1 MNKIE
6 YQKPMAQFVQFSNED
21 VVTTSGCGQGGNG
34 NMTCPWYTQH
44 AVNDECFVLGER
56 CFWGVFK
63 NGPCGSR
70 SWRDSGADNIG
81 CRKTSI
87 MEACGTASK
96 SGQTWDCNAGWT
108 NFYSE
113 P

>member
-21 VVTTSGCGQGGNG
+21 VVTTSGCGAGGNG
-34 NMTCPWYTQH
+34 NMSCYFKGQ
-44 AVNDECFVLGER
+44 ANKDDECFVLGLK
-56 CFWGVFK
+56 CFYGVFK
-63 NGPCGSR
+63 NDCDRISFEDIKCAKDG
-70 SWRDSGADNIG
+70 
-81 CRKTSI
+81 I
-87 MEACGTASK
+87 MDACGTAAK
-96 SGQTWDCNAGWT
+96 AGGTWDCNAGWT

>member
-21 VVTTSGCGQGGNG
+21 VVTTSGCGQNGNG
-34 NMTCPWYTQH
+34 NMSCIFEAQ
-44 AVNDECFVLGER
+44 ANKDDECFVLGYK
-56 CFWGVFK
+56 CFWGLFK
-63 NGPCGSR
+63 
-70 SWRDSGADNIG
+70 GAANDDCILGHKVG
-81 CRKTSI
+81 CEKDSI
-87 MEACGTASK
+87 MDACKEASK
-96 SGQTWDCNAGWT
+96 AGQTWDCTNNWT